1 MTWEEYKAEVKATD
15 HEAAQAI
22 EIAEAEAEA
31 DIIGAIIEQMSVL
44 GINRRELAE
53 QCGMSQST
61 LARIEAM
68 VTMPRL
74 DVLMKILNRL
84 HLKLT
89 VIPS

>member
-1 MTWEEYKAEVKATD
+1 MNWEEYKAEVKATD

-22 EIAEAEAEA
+22 EIAEADA
-31 DIIGAIIEQMSVL
+31 DIIGAIIKQMSVL
-44 GINRRELAE
+44 GISRRELAE

-74 DVLMKILNRL
+74 DVLVKILNRL

>member
-1 MTWEEYKAEVKATD
+1 MNWEEYKAEVKATD

-22 EIAEAEAEA
+22 EIAEAEA

-44 GINRRELAE
+44 GISRRELAE
-53 QCGMSQST
+53 QCGISQST
-61 LARIEAM
+61 LSRIEAM

-74 DVLMKILNRL
+74 DVLTKILNRL

>member
-1 MTWEEYKAEVKATD
+1 MNWEEYKAEVKATD

-22 EIAEAEAEA
+22 EIAEAEA
-31 DIIGAIIEQMSVL
+31 DIIGAIIKQMSVL
-44 GINRRELAE
+44 GISRRELAE

-68 VTMPRL
+68 VTIPRL
-74 DVLMKILNRL
+74 DVLVKILNRL

>member
-1 MTWEEYKAEVKATD
+1 MTWDEYKAEAKARDPVTKQIL
-15 HEAAQAI
+15 EQT
-22 EIAEAEAEA
+22 EMEA

-44 GINRRELAE
+44 GISRRELAE
-53 QCGMSQST
+53 QCDISQST

-74 DVLMKILNRL
+74 DVLVKIPNRL

>member
-1 MTWEEYKAEVKATD
+1 MNWEEYKAEVKATD

-22 EIAEAEAEA
+22 EIAEAEA
-31 DIIGAIIEQMSVL
+31 DIIGAIIKQMSVL
-44 GINRRELAE
+44 GISRRELAE
-53 QCGMSQST
+53 QCDISQST

-74 DVLMKILNRL
+74 DVLVKILNRL

>member
-22 EIAEAEAEA
+22 EIAEAEA

-53 QCGMSQST
+53 QCGISQST
-61 LARIEAM
+61 LAKIEAM

>member
-1 MTWEEYKAEVKATD
+1 MTWDEYKAEVKATD

-22 EIAEAEAEA
+22 EIAEAEA
-31 DIIGAIIEQMSVL
+31 DIIGAIIKQMSVL
-44 GINRRELAE
+44 GISRRELAE

-74 DVLMKILNRL
+74 DVLVKILNRL

>member
-1 MTWEEYKAEVKATD
+1 MNWEEYKAEVKATD

-22 EIAEAEAEA
+22 EIAEAEA
-31 DIIGAIIEQMSVL
+31 DIIGAIIKQMSVL
-44 GINRRELAE
+44 GISRRELAE

-74 DVLMKILNRL
+74 DVLVKILNRL